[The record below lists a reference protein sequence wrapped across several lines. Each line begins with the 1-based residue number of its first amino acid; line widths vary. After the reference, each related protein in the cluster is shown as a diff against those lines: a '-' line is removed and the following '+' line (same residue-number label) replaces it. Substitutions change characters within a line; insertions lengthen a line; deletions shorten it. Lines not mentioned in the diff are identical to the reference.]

1 LVFIFAKIR
10 KHPLQPAPDRPGVLQ
25 ANLAT
30 TALVFMFMMNIVE
43 ISRTSEKASLAK
55 SWIRNLGQ
63 LVCKTVLDSGIETS
77 IQVWRNMCLVLTP
90 PGMINGLDYVI
101 SSAHRTV
108 ALSLKDEW
116 QNMARANLLFTQWD
130 APSFIDVLMFACSLE
145 KFRKESNKKPLK
157 SGIIKNLKVALVSF
171 MSNMLHS
178 YIWNIYA
185 RSHDIYN
192 GEIPSRRKFLR
203 KRQGSDPVHV
213 YFLFDFIQITWLLV
227 VGSCTLSFLPG
238 NFLMTHLM
246 NLILVM
252 APQVRILRQNLH

>member
-1 LVFIFAKIR
+1 
-10 KHPLQPAPDRPGVLQ
+10 
-25 ANLAT
+25 
-30 TALVFMFMMNIVE
+30 MFMMNIVE